1 MKNLQSFG
9 VQELSAKEIKE
20 TEGGF
25 LGTLIVIG
33 CCLLLA
39 GCTSACDSGTNGNSN
54 NPPEPPSSEGG
65 RTYHLE

>member
-39 GCTSACDSGTNGNSN
+39 GCANGCEGERRRESDG
-54 NPPEPPSSEGG
+54 PPPPPDG
-65 RTYHLE
+65 YQY